1 MLLYAYVSLNP
12 EFLNDLAINILLSS
26 CCSISIDVDEVVPTP
41 TAANG
46 I

>member
-41 TAANG
+41 KAANG